1 MKIFEETKFVRPD
14 FSPLPPQRRTG
25 DGIKPEEISSLP
37 GLIAF
42 NATTNPNHLFSY
54 QTESHRRDNVRD
66 QQEQLYSTRPVT
78 FAQLDRAIGACAEW
92 IRASLEAEDSDRSSN
107 DIRPVALYM
116 ESNIGL
122 FIHLSALLSLNIPVL
137 LLSARLGAHSI
148 LHLLQQTSAGTLLVS
163 QRTETIH
170 HEITRGSSTVKII
183 TTDPYKIFLDNNGD
197 AKTPVPEIGDE
208 SKPGHTA
215 LILHSSG
222 TTGLPKPIPVPH
234 RYLLGYAACH
244 QFSPFEVPSWVNFST
259 LPLYHG
265 FGLLAPALSLSV
277 GLTCCFP
284 PSSIIPAAKSTL
296 DILQASKAK
305 SLMSVP
311 SILQDILSLP
321 SVEEQTTAFALLRK
335 MEFVAVGG
343 GAMNPDVANSLV
355 KSGVRLLNHYG
366 VTEIG
371 AIAPIFCPTPEAG
384 YSHQYLRLRSDLGL
398 ELRPALSDS
407 KSYRLVGY
415 PCGWGGKPFEIQ
427 DDMELNPDCASR
439 GGMEVRVL
447 GRVDDVIVLKTGEK
461 IMPRTLEDLL
471 TADANVKTAVCVG
484 QGRFEMAVLVEPSP
498 SATIDLEVLREHI
511 WEVVLEA
518 NETLDAHARVSSKQ
532 AIIFVTNGKTVP
544 RSDKGSVMRRETAE
558 RFKDEIDEAY
568 QAIEAEVSN
577 EDGATFDL
585 ENVQDILRRLLQ
597 GVVGPSF
604 HVETLGNHDDFFER
618 GLDSLQSLKLARKV
632 SSSLRR
638 SGSKQQENLTAEF
651 VYRHPTLNLLSSAIS
666 ARFTE
671 GDSDNTHQS
680 GHSRADTMRA
690 LADEY
695 IQRLDSSQPSTTSPH
710 VILMTG
716 STGSLGAHVLSR
728 LSSSPAVAKVICLV
742 RSSRATTSGAS
753 PTGDPTQKDYQKQ
766 SISST
771 GLPPLPDSS
780 WNKISFL
787 NSDSKSPLSLI
798 SLASEVTHILHL
810 AWPMDFQLTLP
821 SFRAHLDLLCNL
833 LSLCKKASSIRP
845 DVTIR
850 MIFASSIA
858 AVRYFDGEGLVP
870 EGPVKADA
878 PVKMGY
884 AEAKWVC
891 ESVMKEA
898 ADIFRSQGGKAESVT
913 VRIGQLS
920 GPADTDREG
929 GGLWKTGE
937 HMPVLVKACQRMGIW
952 PDLEGTVSWLPVDH
966 AAQALTEMLL
976 SPRALPPFLH
986 LENPI
991 RQPMRDIIAIM
1002 GRELDVEPS
1011 RLDGTLIPFEEWLD
1025 RATKSGEISA
1035 SLKDFFTQDFRVLGQ
1050 GRIVLDTK
1058 LSRPISKTLESENGV
1073 AKGVVEGYVRKWKA
1087 TGFLE

>member
-1 MKIFEETKFVRPD
+1 MGIFEEKEFVRPN
-14 FSPLPPQRRTG
+14 FSPLPPQRRSG
-25 DGIKPEEISSLP
+25 DKIKSDEITSLP

-42 NATTNPNHLFSY
+42 NAITNPNHVFGH
-54 QTESHRRDNVRD
+54 QTESRRPENGS
-66 QQEQLYSTRPVT
+66 QQSQGYSYSTRPVT
-78 FAQLDRAIGACAEW
+78 FAQLDRAIGACADW
-92 IRASLEAEDSDRSSN
+92 IRTSLGADDGDASLSN
-107 DIRPVALYM
+107 IRPVALYM
-116 ESNIGL
+116 ESDIGL
-122 FIHLSALLSLNIPVL
+122 FIHLSALLSLNIPAL

-148 LHLLQQTSAGTLLVS
+148 LHLLQQTNAGTFLVS
-163 QRTETIH
+163 QRTETISP
-170 HEITRGSSTVKII
+170 EITRASSPSSAVKII
-183 TTDPYKIFLDNNGD
+183 TADPYKTFLDNNGD
-197 AKTPVPEIGDE
+197 AKTLVPDVGDE
-208 SKPGHTA
+208 SMPGHTA

-244 QFSPFEVPSWVNFST
+244 QFPASEAPSWVNFST

-296 DILQASKAK
+296 EILQASKAK

-321 SVEEQTTAFALLRK
+321 SAEEQTTAFSLLRK

-355 KSGVRLLNHYG
+355 KRGVRLLNHYG

-371 AIAPIFCPTPEAG
+371 AIAPIFCPTPGSG
-384 YSHQYLRLRSDLGL
+384 YNHRYVRLRSDLGL
-398 ELRPALSDS
+398 ELRPASPDA

-415 PCGWGGKPFEIQ
+415 PCGWGGKAFEIQ
-427 DDMELNPDCASR
+427 DDMELNPDCASK
-439 GGMEVRVL
+439 GNMEARVL

-471 TADANVKTAVCVG
+471 TADPNVKTAVCVG
-484 QGRFEMAVLVEPSP
+484 QGRFEMAVEQ
-498 SATIDLEVLREHI
+498 I
-511 WEVVLEA
+511 WNVVLEA

-532 AIIFVTNGKTVP
+532 AIIFVANGKTIP

-558 RFKDEIDEAY
+558 RFEDEINAAY
-568 QAIEAEVSN
+568 LAIEAEVSSEEVSVFESDN
-577 EDGATFDL
+577 IEDVLKELL
-585 ENVQDILRRLLQ
+585 E
-597 GVVGPSF
+597 GVAGSAF
-604 HVETLGNHDDFFER
+604 HVETLGRDDDFFER

-632 SSSLRR
+632 TSSLRR
-638 SGSKQQENLTAEF
+638 SSNRQESLTAEF
-651 VYRHPTLNLLSSAIS
+651 VYRHPTLKLLSNAVKSLLQ
-666 ARFTE
+666 E
-671 GDSDNTHQS
+671 GDSNDICQDCQS
-680 GHSRADTMRA
+680 RTDTMRA
-690 LADEY
+690 LANEY
-695 IQRLDSSQPSTTSPH
+695 IQRLDSHQQSNTSRH

-728 LSSSPAVAKVICLV
+728 LSSSLAVAKIICLV
-742 RSSRATTSGAS
+742 RRSRATTSVS
-753 PTGDPTQKDYQKQ
+753 FTTGNPQKAYQMQ
-766 SISST
+766 SISSA

-780 WNKISFL
+780 WSKITFL
-787 NSDSKSPLSLI
+787 DSDSRSPPPLN
-798 SLASEVTHILHL
+798 SLASEITHILHL

-821 SFRAHLDLLCNL
+821 SFRTHLDLLCNL
-833 LSLCKKASSIRP
+833 LSLCQKASSLRP
-845 DVTIR
+845 HAKVR

-858 AVRYFDGEGLVP
+858 AVRYFNGEGPVP
-870 EGPVKADA
+870 EGPVEADA

-898 ADIFRSQGGKAESVT
+898 ANTFRSQGGKAESVT

-920 GPADTDREG
+920 GPADTDKVG

-937 HMPVLVKACQRMGIW
+937 HMPVLVRACQKLGVW
-952 PDLEGTVSWLPVDH
+952 PDLGGTVSWLPVDH

-976 SPRALPPFLH
+976 SPRPLPPFLH

-1002 GRELDVEPS
+1002 GRELGVEPS
-1011 RLDGTLIPFEEWLD
+1011 RLDGTLIPFDEWLN

-1035 SLKDFFTQDFRVLGQ
+1035 SLKDFFNQDFQVLGQ

-1058 LSRPISKTLESENGV
+1058 LSRPVSKTLESEGGV
-1073 AKGVVEGYVRKWKA
+1073 AKDVVEGYVRKWKA

>member
-1 MKIFEETKFVRPD
+1 MGIFEEREFVRPD
-14 FSPLPPQRRTG
+14 FSPLPPQRR
-25 DGIKPEEISSLP
+25 DGTLVKSDEITSLP

-42 NATTNPNHLFSY
+42 NAITNPNHVFSH
-54 QTESHRRDNVRD
+54 QVESHRRENGGNKE
-66 QQEQLYSTRPVT
+66 EQSYSIRPVT
-78 FAQLDRAIGACAEW
+78 FAQLDKAIGACAEW
-92 IRASLEAEDSDRSSN
+92 VRASLPADQIDGRCMET
-107 DIRPVALYM
+107 RPVALYM
-116 ESNIGL
+116 ESDIGL
-122 FIHLSALLSLNIPVL
+122 FIHLSALLSLNIPAL
-137 LLSARLGAHSI
+137 LLSARLGSHSI
-148 LHLLQQTSAGTLLVS
+148 LHLLQQTNAATLLVS
-163 QRTETIH
+163 QRTEAISS
-170 HEITRGSSTVKII
+170 EIARGSSTVEII
-183 TTDPYKIFLDNNGD
+183 TAEPYKAFLDRNGD
-197 AKTPVPEIGDE
+197 TKTSVPEVADE
-208 SKPGHTA
+208 SESGHRA

-244 QFSPFEVPSWVNFST
+244 QFPSSEPPSWINLST

-277 GLTCCFP
+277 GLACCFP

-296 DILQASKAK
+296 EILQASKAR

-321 SVEEQTTAFALLRK
+321 SAEEQSTAFALLRK

-355 KSGVRLLNHYG
+355 KRGVRLLNHYG

-371 AIAPIFCPTPEAG
+371 AIAPIFCPTPGTG
-384 YSHQYLRLRSDLGL
+384 YNHRYLRLRSDLGL
-398 ELRPALSDS
+398 ELRPASPAG

-415 PCGWGGKPFEIQ
+415 PCGWGGKHFEIQ
-427 DDMELNPDCASR
+427 DDMQVNPDCDS
-439 GGMEVRVL
+439 GEGMEVRVL

-498 SATIDLEVLREHI
+498 SATTDLEVLREQI
-511 WEVVLEA
+511 WALVLEA
-518 NETLDAHARVSSKQ
+518 NETLDAHARVSSKH
-532 AIIFVTNGKTVP
+532 AIIFVTGGKTIP

-558 RFKDEIDEAY
+558 RFRAEIEAAY
-568 QAIEAEVSN
+568 QAIEAEGSSD
-577 EDGATFDL
+577 DGAVLDVG
-585 ENVQDILRRLLQ
+585 NVEDALRVLLKD
-597 GVVGPSF
+597 VVSPSF
-604 HVETLGNHDDFFER
+604 RVDTLGSDDDFFER
-618 GLDSLQSLKLARKV
+618 GLDSLQSLKLARKIT
-632 SSSLRR
+632 SSLRR
-638 SGSKQQENLTAEF
+638 SGSNHKESLTAEF
-651 VYRHPTLNLLSSAIS
+651 VYRRPTLSLLSHAIRTLLVEGES
-666 ARFTE
+666 TE
-671 GDSDNTHQS
+671 SLQNA
-680 GHSRADTMRA
+680 HSRTDAMKA

-695 IQRLDSSQPSTTSPH
+695 IQRLDSSRPSTGSRH
-710 VILMTG
+710 VIFMTG

-728 LSSSPAVAKVICLV
+728 LSSFSSVAKIICLV
-742 RSSRATTSGAS
+742 RGSRATAS
-753 PTGDPTQKDYQKQ
+753 VPSLADNPRKSYQMRA
-766 SISST
+766 ISSA
-771 GLPPLPDSS
+771 GLPPLPEGS
-780 WNKISFL
+780 WSKITFL
-787 NSDSKSPLSLI
+787 DSDSKGSLALD

-821 SFRAHLDLLCNL
+821 SFRSHLDLLCNL
-833 LSLCKKASSIRP
+833 LSLCQKASSLRP
-845 DVTIR
+845 EVGVR
-850 MIFASSIA
+850 MVFASSIA
-858 AVRYFDGEGLVP
+858 AVRYFDGDGPVP
-870 EGPVKADA
+870 EGPVEADA

-898 ADIFRSQGGKAESVT
+898 AETFKTKGDRAESVT

-920 GPADTDREG
+920 GPADTDKKG

-937 HMPVLVKACQRMGIW
+937 HMPVLVKACQKLGVW

-976 SPRALPPFLH
+976 SPQVLPPFLH

-1002 GRELDVEPS
+1002 GRELNVKPS
-1011 RLDGTLIPFEEWLD
+1011 REAGTLIPFEEWLD
-1025 RATKSGEISA
+1025 LATRSGQISA
-1035 SLKDFFTQDFRVLGQ
+1035 SLKDFFEEDFRVLGQ
-1050 GRIVLDTK
+1050 GKIVLDTT
-1058 LSRPISKTLESENGV
+1058 LSRPVSKTLGSESGV
-1073 AKGVVEGYVRKWKA
+1073 AKEVVEGYVRKWKA